1 MTKQGLSTTR
11 NKSNRTAIP
20 PKSPKRQIRTVQQEL
35 LKKARAAY
43 RRGEFATA
51 RRLLL
56 QVIKLGG
63 PLNVA
68 ATSMLA
74 VLDRREGIGAAEP
87 KKYGGARRAKSRS
100 MKKASRKRGGSRPPV
115 RWEHIVEEAASPRAP
130 LPTRDDFRERAGTIG
145 EPIGR
150 ERPPLLSSGP
160 EPTVVKRTPHL
171 VLSVGDQPLRPGDEF
186 TVDVFADRTESD
198 AGEESEPVVVVGAP
212 GQRKFNIEVW
222 LVGTPQFDV
231 SQPRARELT
240 LDADADSSGHATF
253 TVRVKPDLVDVADA
267 SIFAY
272 FFYNGR
278 PCGRVGRRV
287 ALRIE
292 LGSPAAAPPAPPI
305 LKGRLEPVVNAPAPD
320 LTVEITDPTL
330 NRRLLHCK
338 VSTPLLP
345 KSEQPEPHEWPLPS
359 ESGELVAGFM
369 EQFIQGHSI
378 LSLKGAG
385 QQLFA
390 AAPESFKKTLWTLID
405 RGTPPQSILIVS
417 QEPFIPW
424 ELMIPHRR
432 RPDGTP
438 EQRPPIG
445 VEFAVGRWV
454 SDDYLSPSIRVRLA
468 DSYVLAPR
476 YPGPKP
482 KPLANAANEAQ
493 LVLGAFPGTRIDP
506 VDIQTLDRTF
516 ATAGRSLVHF
526 VCHGA
531 DSPRS
536 GIQSIFLDGGI
547 ERLTSIEIGQITGV
561 IAGFRAKPLVFLN
574 ACEVGRPSISLVGIG
589 GFARAFIDLGAA
601 AVIAPLW
608 SVADTVAFDVAER
621 FYREVQAVAEGRS
634 SRKSFANILRD
645 IRALAYDPAFGKD
658 TYAAYCF
665 YGDPLAMPA

>member
-1 MTKQGLSTTR
+1 M
-11 NKSNRTAIP
+11 
-20 PKSPKRQIRTVQQEL
+20 RQVRLVQQEL
-35 LKKARAAY
+35 LKKARVAY
-43 RRGEFATA
+43 RRGDFVKA
-51 RRLLL
+51 RRLLR
-56 QVIKLGG
+56 QVIRLGG
-63 PLNVA
+63 PLKTSA
-68 ATSMLA
+68 RSMLA
-74 VLDRREGIGAAEP
+74 ALDRRERVGTAEP
-87 KKYGGARRAKSRS
+87 KKKVGARRVKPRS
-100 MKKASRKRGGSRPPV
+100 MKRASRKRGAPGTGV
-115 RWEHIVEEAASPRAP
+115 RWEHIVEDASPRTPVPAGA
-130 LPTRDDFRERAGTIG
+130 RFRERAASIE
-145 EPIGR
+145 EPIGSG
-150 ERPPLLSSGP
+150 RPPLASSEAPGP
-160 EPTVVKRTPHL
+160 TIIKRTPHL
-171 VLSVGDQPLRPGDEF
+171 VLSVGDQPLGPGDEF
-186 TVDVFADRTESD
+186 TVDVFADRSESD

-212 GQRKFNIEVW
+212 GQRRFDVEVW

-240 LDADADSSGHATF
+240 LDADADTSGHATF
-253 TVRVKPDLVDVADA
+253 TVRVKSDIVDIADA

-278 PCGRVGRRV
+278 PCGRVGRRI
-287 ALRIE
+287 ALRIG
-292 LGSPAAAPPAPPI
+292 LGNPAAAPPVTPPI
-305 LKGRLEPVVNAPAPD
+305 LRGRLEPVVNAPPPD
-320 LTVEITDPTL
+320 LTVEVTDPTL
-330 NRRLLHCK
+330 SRRLLHCK
-338 VSTPLLP
+338 VTTPLLP
-345 KSEQPEPHEWPLPS
+345 KSEQPAPHEWPLPS

-385 QQLFA
+385 EQLFT
-390 AAPESFKKTLWTLID
+390 AAPEAFKKTLWTLID

-438 EQRPPIG
+438 DRHPPLG

-468 DSYVLAPR
+468 DSYVVAPR

-506 VDIQTLDRTF
+506 VDLQTLDRTF
-516 ATAGRSLVHF
+516 ATGGRSLVHF

-547 ERLTSIEIGQITGV
+547 EKLTSIEIGQITGV
-561 IAGFRAKPLVFLN
+561 IAGFRTKPLVFLN

-608 SVADTVAFDVAER
+608 SVADNIAFDVAER
-621 FYREVQAVAEGRS
+621 FYREVQAIAEGRLP
-634 SRKSFANILRD
+634 RRSFANILRD
-645 IRALAYDPAFGKD
+645 VRALAYDPAFGQD